1 MKAGIQELLHDEV
14 EEQFEQ
20 LKQKKRKRRRKFR
33 RYLPWGYFTFSVIIL
48 R

>member
-20 LKQKKRKRRRKFR
+20 LKQKKESGAVNFAEFAIWQ
-33 RYLPWGYFTFSVIIL
+33 YW
-48 R
+48 